1 MAKTIE
7 LEFTDAQWEL
17 IKEHYVTF
25 DSQGLDVDFTDE
37 AFSATIKTVV
47 GRKVSNTM
55 NNKTKEVN
63 ANSFDV

>member
-1 MAKTIE
+1 MAIQIT
-7 LEFTDAQWEL
+7 LDFTDAQWEL

-25 DSQGLDVDFTDE
+25 DSKGLEVDFTDGTF
-37 AFSATIKTVV
+37 ASTVKIVV

-55 NNKTKEVN
+55 ANKAKEAN